1 MATSWTL
8 DAMDAGCHGRWML
21 HTSTSSEELRGLG
34 LRAKGCEMYLQRT
47 LCQRPL
53 GSNPRVAAGGSW
65 KVDAM
70 PENQPVSAGVKKAG
84 AVAAPCWSLLLTVP
98 EMD

>member
-34 LRAKGCEMYLQRT
+34 LRAKGCEMCLQRT
-47 LCQRPL
+47 VPTAL
-53 GSNPRVAAGGSW
+53 GF
-65 KVDAM
+65 
-70 PENQPVSAGVKKAG
+70 
-84 AVAAPCWSLLLTVP
+84 
-98 EMD
+98 